1 MDQVVNGMRQD
12 GTPFRLGYVPALD
25 GVRGVAILAVM
36 AFNGQ
41 FIWMGGGFLG
51 VDIFFTLS
59 GFLITAL
66 LIQGY
71 DPITGIGLKNF
82 YFRRAL
88 RLLPALFL
96 LILFCIAYA
105 LLLQPSDKAANTL
118 NGVVYSLFY
127 VANWAQAPP
136 NPPGIGPLSHTWSL
150 SVEEQFYVVWPL
162 LLLLLLRLNSKR
174 LVILILGVLATIS
187 VVLNIWF
194 WQAGVPYLRMYF
206 GTDTKA
212 NELLI
217 GCIAALLLSWRI
229 LTPGPRFKMV
239 FHSLALV
246 GLGGIFA
253 AFFLARHTDAFVYN
267 GGFTLIALGTAIV
280 VLDIL
285 LFPSAISRCF
295 EFPPLVWIGKISYGL
310 YLWHYPVFEG
320 MKRLFEERLD
330 PVLMQVSGIVLT
342 LLIAAS
348 SYYFLERWFLKLK
361 SRYKSDLSDAPLFG
375 VSTRAAEG
383 V

>member
-1 MDQVVNGMRQD
+1 MSDIRTD
-12 GTPFRLGYVPALD
+12 FRLGYVPALD
-25 GVRGVAILAVM
+25 GVRGIAIIAVM

-41 FIWMGGGFLG
+41 LLWMRGGFLG
-51 VDIFFTLS
+51 VDVFFTLS

-71 DPITGIGLKNF
+71 DPTTGMGLKNF

-88 RLLPALFL
+88 RLLPALLL

-105 LLLQPSDKAANTL
+105 LLFQPSDKAANTL
-118 NGVVYSLFY
+118 NGVFYSLFY

-150 SVEEQFYVVWPL
+150 SVEEQFYLVWPL

-174 LVILILGVLATIS
+174 LVILILLVLAVIS
-187 VVLNIWF
+187 VVLNVWF
-194 WQAGVPYLRMYF
+194 WQEGVPYLRMYF

-217 GCIAALLLSWRI
+217 GCIAALLLSWKFI
-229 LTPGPRFKMV
+229 NPDTHLKPV
-239 FHSLALV
+239 FHSMALV
-246 GLGGIFA
+246 GLGGIIL
-253 AFFLARHTDAFVYN
+253 AFVVARHYGAFVYN
-267 GGFTLIALGTAIV
+267 GGFTLIAIGTAVLI
-280 VLDIL
+280 LDIL
-285 LFPSAISRCF
+285 LYPSAISRCF

-320 MKRLFEERLD
+320 MKRLFDGRMD
-330 PVLMQVSGIVLT
+330 PLLLQISGIVIT
-342 LLIAAS
+342 FLIASS
-348 SYYFLERWFLKLK
+348 SYYFVERWFLKLK

-383 V
+383 A